1 MYNQSNH
8 NNMESENN
16 KKIDLSIPAMTISF
30 GTKSSN
36 TSVAN
41 AFASRGIKTIRDLCL
56 CTEEELIKLPTL
68 GYGRSLQI
76 RNFLKE
82 YGLELGMTEE
92 ELTAYETNAREEEMV
107 ARLTEAIREL
117 LPLLADLPNQS
128 QQLNETTEKMQTVM
142 QNLLDKF
149 NELFQKFE
157 DLLVRVN
164 HATELFYVERV
175 AYENY
180 KKEQAKDLWEKR
192 RFALAEYLYSKET
205 GCFCSNK
212 EKAERAV
219 RKADILLDLLKN
231 S

>member
-1 MYNQSNH
+1 
-8 NNMESENN
+8 MESENN

-41 AFASRGIKTIRDLCL
+41 VFASKGIKTIRDLCM
-56 CTEEELIKLPTL
+56 CSEEELVRLPTV
-68 GYGRSLQI
+68 GYGRSLHI
-76 RNFLKE
+76 RKFLKMYE
-82 YGLELGMTEE
+82 LELGMTED

-107 ARLTEAIREL
+107 AKLTEAIREL
-117 LPLLADLPNQS
+117 LPHLADLPNQT
-128 QQLNETTEKMQTVM
+128 QQLNEASERMQTVM
-142 QNLLDKF
+142 QDLLKKL
-149 NELFQKFE
+149 EG
-157 DLLVRVN
+157 LLVRVN

-192 RFALAEYLYSKET
+192 RIELAGYLFSKEN

-219 RKADILLDLLKN
+219 RKADVLLNLLKN

>member
-1 MYNQSNH
+1 
-8 NNMESENN
+8 MEFENN

-41 AFASRGIKTIRDLCL
+41 AFASKGIKTIRDLCL
-56 CTEEELIKLPTL
+56 CTEEELVKLPTV
-68 GYGRSLQI
+68 GYGRNLLI
-76 RNFLKE
+76 RKFLKM

-92 ELTAYETNAREEEMV
+92 KLTAYEANAREEEMV
-107 ARLTEAIREL
+107 AKLTETIREL
-117 LPLLADLPNQS
+117 LPLLADLPNQT
-128 QQLNETTEKMQTVM
+128 QQLNETTERMKTVL
-142 QNLLDKF
+142 QELLDKF
-149 NELFQKFE
+149 NDLFKKFE

-180 KKEQAKDLWEKR
+180 KKELAKDLWEKR
-192 RFALAEYLYSKET
+192 RFELAEYLYSKEK
-205 GCFCSNK
+205 GCFCSDK

-219 RKADILLDLLKN
+219 RKADILLDMLKK
-231 S
+231 

>member
-1 MYNQSNH
+1 
-8 NNMESENN
+8 MESENN

-92 ELTAYETNAREEEMV
+92 ELTAYETNACKEEMV

-117 LPLLADLPNQS
+117 LPLLADLPNQT
-128 QQLNETTEKMQTVM
+128 QQLNETTDKMRTVM

-231 S
+231 R

>member
-1 MYNQSNH
+1 
-8 NNMESENN
+8 MESENI

-41 AFASRGIKTIRDLCL
+41 AFASKGIKTIRDLCM
-56 CTEEELIKLPTL
+56 CSEEELVRLPTV
-68 GYGRSLQI
+68 GYGRSLHI
-76 RNFLKE
+76 RKFLKM
-82 YGLELGMTEE
+82 YGLELGMTED

-107 ARLTEAIREL
+107 AKLTEAIREL
-117 LPLLADLPNQS
+117 LPHLADLPNQT
-128 QQLNETTEKMQTVM
+128 QQLNEATERMQTVM
-142 QNLLDKF
+142 QDLLNKTNDLLK
-149 NELFQKFE
+149 KFE
-157 DLLVRVN
+157 DLLIRVN

-180 KKEQAKDLWEKR
+180 KKELAKDLWEKR
-192 RFALAEYLYSKET
+192 RFELAEYLYSKEK

-219 RKADILLDLLKN
+219 RKADILLEILK
-231 S
+231 SH

>member
-1 MYNQSNH
+1 
-8 NNMESENN
+8 MESENI

-41 AFASRGIKTIRDLCL
+41 AFASNGIKTIRDLCM
-56 CTEEELIKLPTL
+56 CSEEELVRLPTV
-68 GYGRSLQI
+68 GYGRSLHI
-76 RNFLKE
+76 RKFLKM
-82 YGLELGMTEE
+82 YGLELGMTED

-107 ARLTEAIREL
+107 AKLTEAIREL
-117 LPLLADLPNQS
+117 LPHLADLPNQI
-128 QQLNETTEKMQTVM
+128 QQLNEATERMQTVI
-142 QNLLDKF
+142 QDLLNKTNDLLK
-149 NELFQKFE
+149 KFE
-157 DLLVRVN
+157 DLLIRVN

-180 KKEQAKDLWEKR
+180 KKELAKDLWEKR
-192 RFALAEYLYSKET
+192 RFELAEYLYSKEK

-219 RKADILLDLLKN
+219 RKADILLEILK
-231 S
+231 SH

>member
-1 MYNQSNH
+1 
-8 NNMESENN
+8 MEFENN

-41 AFASRGIKTIRDLCL
+41 AFASKGIKTIRDLCL
-56 CTEEELIKLPTL
+56 CTEEELVKLPTV
-68 GYGRSLQI
+68 GYGRSLLI
-76 RNFLKE
+76 RKFLKM

-92 ELTAYETNAREEEMV
+92 KLTAYETNAREEEMV
-107 ARLTEAIREL
+107 AKLTDTIREL
-117 LPLLADLPNQS
+117 LPLLANLPNQT
-128 QQLNETTEKMQTVM
+128 QQLNETTERMKTVL
-142 QNLLDKF
+142 QELLDKF
-149 NELFQKFE
+149 NDLFKKFE

-180 KKEQAKDLWEKR
+180 KKELAKDLWERR
-192 RFALAEYLYSKET
+192 RFELAEYLYSKEK
-205 GCFCSNK
+205 GCFCSDK

-219 RKADILLDLLKN
+219 RKADILLDMLKK
-231 S
+231 

>member
-1 MYNQSNH
+1 
-8 NNMESENN
+8 MESENI

-41 AFASRGIKTIRDLCL
+41 AFASKGIKTIRDLCM
-56 CTEEELIKLPTL
+56 CSEEELVRLPTV
-68 GYGRSLQI
+68 GYGRSLHI
-76 RNFLKE
+76 RKFLKM
-82 YGLELGMTEE
+82 YGLELGMTED

-107 ARLTEAIREL
+107 AKLTEAIREL
-117 LPLLADLPNQS
+117 LPHLADLPNQT
-128 QQLNETTEKMQTVM
+128 QQLNEATERMQTVM
-142 QNLLDKF
+142 QDLLNKTNDLLKK
-149 NELFQKFE
+149 LE
-157 DLLVRVN
+157 DLLIRVN

-180 KKEQAKDLWEKR
+180 KKELAKDLWEKR
-192 RFALAEYLYSKET
+192 RFELAEYLYSKEK

-219 RKADILLDLLKN
+219 RKADILLEILK
-231 S
+231 SH

>member
-1 MYNQSNH
+1 
-8 NNMESENN
+8 MESENI

-41 AFASRGIKTIRDLCL
+41 AFASKGIKTIRDLCM
-56 CTEEELIKLPTL
+56 CSEEELVRLPTV
-68 GYGRSLQI
+68 GYGRSLHI
-76 RNFLKE
+76 RKFLKM
-82 YGLELGMTEE
+82 YGLELGMTED
-92 ELTAYETNAREEEMV
+92 ELAAYETNAREEEMV
-107 ARLTEAIREL
+107 AKLTEAIREL
-117 LPLLADLPNQS
+117 LPHFADLPNQT
-128 QQLNETTEKMQTVM
+128 QQLNEATERMQSVM
-142 QNLLDKF
+142 QDLLNKTNDLLK
-149 NELFQKFE
+149 KFE
-157 DLLVRVN
+157 DLLIRVN

-192 RFALAEYLYSKET
+192 RFELAEYLYSKEK

-219 RKADILLDLLKN
+219 RKADILLEILK
-231 S
+231 SH

>member
-1 MYNQSNH
+1 
-8 NNMESENN
+8 MEFENN

-41 AFASRGIKTIRDLCL
+41 VFASKGIKIICDLCM
-56 CTEEELIKLPTL
+56 CSEEELVRLPTV
-68 GYGRSLQI
+68 GYGRSLHI
-76 RNFLKE
+76 RKFLKM
-82 YGLELGMTEE
+82 YGLELGMTED

-107 ARLTEAIREL
+107 AKLTEAIREL
-117 LPLLADLPNQS
+117 LPHLADLPNQT
-128 QQLNETTEKMQTVM
+128 QQLNEASERMKTVM
-142 QNLLDKF
+142 QDLLKKL
-149 NELFQKFE
+149 EA
-157 DLLVRVN
+157 LLVRVN
-164 HATELFYVERV
+164 HATKLFYVERV

-192 RFALAEYLYSKET
+192 RIELAGYLFSKEN

-219 RKADILLDLLKN
+219 RKADVLLNLLKN

>member
-1 MYNQSNH
+1 
-8 NNMESENN
+8 MESENN
-16 KKIDLSIPAMTISF
+16 KKIDLGIPAMTISF

-41 AFASRGIKTIRDLCL
+41 VFASKGIKTIRDLCM
-56 CTEEELIKLPTL
+56 CSEEELVRLPTV
-68 GYGRSLQI
+68 GYGRSLHI
-76 RNFLKE
+76 RKFLKM
-82 YGLELGMTEE
+82 YGLELGMTED

-107 ARLTEAIREL
+107 AKLTEAIREL
-117 LPLLADLPNQS
+117 LPHLADLPNQT
-128 QQLNETTEKMQTVM
+128 QQLNEATERMQTVM
-142 QNLLDKF
+142 QDLLNKTNDLLKK
-149 NELFQKFE
+149 LE

-180 KKEQAKDLWEKR
+180 KKELAKDLWEKR
-192 RFALAEYLYSKET
+192 RFELAEYLYSKEK

-219 RKADILLDLLKN
+219 CKADVLLNLLKN

>member
-1 MYNQSNH
+1 
-8 NNMESENN
+8 MESENN

-41 AFASRGIKTIRDLCL
+41 VFASKGIKTIRDLCM
-56 CTEEELIKLPTL
+56 CSEEELVRLPTV
-68 GYGRSLQI
+68 GYGRSLHI
-76 RNFLKE
+76 RKFLKM
-82 YGLELGMTEE
+82 YGLELGMTED

-107 ARLTEAIREL
+107 AKLTEAIREL
-117 LPLLADLPNQS
+117 LPHLADLPNQT
-128 QQLNETTEKMQTVM
+128 QQLNEASERMQTVM
-142 QNLLDKF
+142 QDLLNKTNDLLK
-149 NELFQKFE
+149 KFE
-157 DLLVRVN
+157 DLLIRVN

-180 KKEQAKDLWEKR
+180 KKELAKDLWEKR
-192 RFALAEYLYSKET
+192 RFELAEYLYSKEK

-219 RKADILLDLLKN
+219 RKADILLEILK
-231 S
+231 SH

>member
-1 MYNQSNH
+1 
-8 NNMESENN
+8 MESENN

-41 AFASRGIKTIRDLCL
+41 VFASKGIKTIRDLCM
-56 CTEEELIKLPTL
+56 CSEEELVRLPTV
-68 GYGRSLQI
+68 GYGRSLHI
-76 RNFLKE
+76 RKFLKM
-82 YGLELGMTEE
+82 YGLELGMTED

-107 ARLTEAIREL
+107 AKLTEAIREL
-117 LPLLADLPNQS
+117 LPHLADLPNQT
-128 QQLNETTEKMQTVM
+128 QQLNEATERMQTVM
-142 QNLLDKF
+142 QDLLNKTNDLLK
-149 NELFQKFE
+149 KFE
-157 DLLVRVN
+157 DLLIRVN

-180 KKEQAKDLWEKR
+180 KKELAKGLWEKR
-192 RFALAEYLYSKET
+192 RFELAEYLYSKEK

-219 RKADILLDLLKN
+219 RKADILLEILK
-231 S
+231 SH

>member
-1 MYNQSNH
+1 
-8 NNMESENN
+8 MESENN

-41 AFASRGIKTIRDLCL
+41 VFASKGIKTIRDLCM
-56 CTEEELIKLPTL
+56 CSEDELVRLPTV
-68 GYGRSLQI
+68 GYGRSLHI
-76 RNFLKE
+76 RKFLKM
-82 YGLELGMTEE
+82 YGLELGMTED

-107 ARLTEAIREL
+107 AKLTEAIREL
-117 LPLLADLPNQS
+117 LPHLADLPNQT
-128 QQLNETTEKMQTVM
+128 QQLTEATERMQTVM
-142 QNLLDKF
+142 QDLLNKTNDLLK
-149 NELFQKFE
+149 KFE
-157 DLLVRVN
+157 DLLIRVN

-180 KKEQAKDLWEKR
+180 KKELAKDLWEKR
-192 RFALAEYLYSKET
+192 RFELAEYLYSKEK

-219 RKADILLDLLKN
+219 RKADVLLNLLKN

>member
-1 MYNQSNH
+1 
-8 NNMESENN
+8 MESENN

-41 AFASRGIKTIRDLCL
+41 VFASKGIKTIRDLCM
-56 CTEEELIKLPTL
+56 CSEEELVRLPTV
-68 GYGRSLQI
+68 GYGRSLHI
-76 RNFLKE
+76 RKFLKM
-82 YGLELGMTEE
+82 YGLELGMTED

-107 ARLTEAIREL
+107 AKLTEAIREL
-117 LPLLADLPNQS
+117 LPHLADLPNQTHQT
-128 QQLNETTEKMQTVM
+128 QQLNEATERMQTVM
-142 QNLLDKF
+142 QDLLNKTNDLLK
-149 NELFQKFE
+149 KFE
-157 DLLVRVN
+157 DLLIRVN

-192 RFALAEYLYSKET
+192 RIELAGYLFSKEN

-212 EKAERAV
+212 EKAEV
-219 RKADILLDLLKN
+219 SVPIRKKLREQSARPMFY
-231 S
+231 

>member
-1 MYNQSNH
+1 
-8 NNMESENN
+8 MESENN

-41 AFASRGIKTIRDLCL
+41 VFASKGIKTIRDLCM
-56 CTEEELIKLPTL
+56 CSEDELVRLPTV
-68 GYGRSLQI
+68 GYGRSLHI
-76 RNFLKE
+76 RKFLKM
-82 YGLELGMTEE
+82 YGLELGMTED

-107 ARLTEAIREL
+107 AKLAEAIREL
-117 LPLLADLPNQS
+117 LPHLADLPNQT
-128 QQLNETTEKMQTVM
+128 QQLNEATERMQTVM
-142 QNLLDKF
+142 QDLLNKTNDLLK
-149 NELFQKFE
+149 KFE
-157 DLLVRVN
+157 DLLIRVN

-180 KKEQAKDLWEKR
+180 KKELAKDLWEKR
-192 RFALAEYLYSKET
+192 RFELAEFLYSKEK

-219 RKADILLDLLKN
+219 RKADVLLNLLKN

>member
-1 MYNQSNH
+1 
-8 NNMESENN
+8 MESENN

-41 AFASRGIKTIRDLCL
+41 VFASKGIKTIRDLCMFS
-56 CTEEELIKLPTL
+56 EEELVRLPTV
-68 GYGRSLQI
+68 GYGRSLHI
-76 RNFLKE
+76 RKFLKV
-82 YGLELGMTEE
+82 YGLELGMTED

-107 ARLTEAIREL
+107 AKLTEAIREL
-117 LPLLADLPNQS
+117 LPHLADLPNQT
-128 QQLNETTEKMQTVM
+128 QQLNEASERMQTVM
-142 QNLLDKF
+142 QDLLKK
-149 NELFQKFE
+149 LE

-192 RFALAEYLYSKET
+192 RIELAEYLFSKEN

-219 RKADILLDLLKN
+219 RKADVLLNLLKN